1 MSKSSKPR
9 IAIYGIGQ
17 YGGYITRIAD
27 KKGWPIVAAYNRA
40 GDKVG
45 KDLGRLAGL
54 DHDLGVVVQDCDSV
68 SFENLQADIGV
79 VTVGNTLAGNMPA
92 YERFLSAG
100 MNVICHGSEAY
111 YPYGCD
117 QTLAEKIDTLA
128 KNNGVTFSGS
138 GIWDMSR
145 IWAGILAAGPCTDL
159 ESLFH
164 ASVTDV
170 ERFGAP
176 AMQMLGIGLTINQ
189 FREKPA
195 ASEAVIRTYKT
206 VPEHVLVALGYTTTE
221 VSVHNEPIVF
231 EASVYSKPLDR
242 EIPAGDVVGTRV
254 IVEVNTEQGVSAKTH
269 FETRICKPDEV
280 EHMLWEVNGMPKSR
294 VRTERD
300 DSAYASASCL
310 FNRIPDVIAAKPGI
324 VLVSEMGPLKHRV
337 LS

>member
-1 MSKSSKPR
+1 
-9 IAIYGIGQ
+9 
-17 YGGYITRIAD
+17 
-27 KKGWPIVAAYNRA
+27 
-40 GDKVG
+40 
-45 KDLGRLAGL
+45 
-54 DHDLGVVVQDCDSV
+54 
-68 SFENLQADIGV
+68 
-79 VTVGNTLAGNMPA
+79 
-92 YERFLSAG
+92 
-100 MNVICHGSEAY
+100 
-111 YPYGCD
+111 
-117 QTLAEKIDTLA
+117 
-128 KNNGVTFSGS
+128 
-138 GIWDMSR
+138 
-145 IWAGILAAGPCTDL
+145 
-159 ESLFH
+159 
-164 ASVTDV
+164 
-170 ERFGAP
+170 
-176 AMQMLGIGLTINQ
+176 MQMLGIGLTINQ

-324 VLVSEMGPLKHRV
+324 VLVSEMGPLKHTV